1 MPQTNC
7 AVIFA
12 ASDFAWTPH
21 KVELALWTDATA
33 RKLGMDLE
41 TPLDKAIAHEK
52 KRKKM
57 VDEGSDTDEEHE
69 VRRKMERKT
78 KS

>member
-1 MPQTNC
+1 MKFS
-7 AVIFA
+7 VFFA

-21 KVELALWTDATA
+21 KVEIALWTDATA

-41 TPLDKAIAHEK
+41 TPLDKAVATGN

-69 VRRKMERKT
+69 VRKKKERKT